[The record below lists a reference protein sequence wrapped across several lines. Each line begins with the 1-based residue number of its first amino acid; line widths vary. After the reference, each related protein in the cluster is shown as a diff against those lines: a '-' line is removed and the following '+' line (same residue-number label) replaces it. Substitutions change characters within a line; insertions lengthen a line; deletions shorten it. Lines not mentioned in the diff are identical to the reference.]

1 LDELL
6 HLFFYSR
13 IGKQGHDQGFRGA
26 GVVDVFTD
34 TVLYSEVHGSEDTET
49 LHLESSEMDLMGQ
62 NILEV
67 VV

>member
-1 LDELL
+1 MSCFIYFCNQGLV
-6 HLFFYSR
+6 S
-13 IGKQGHDQGFRGA
+13 KGHDQGFRGA